1 MVKKEYK
8 GSILVSSD
16 RELRKNA
23 EPYVNTLFYSEEFA
37 DRIFM
42 TNFIENEL
50 NSDETPIQNQKID
63 TKKKGNPRRLSKR
76 ERHRNKFL
84 RKL

>member
-1 MVKKEYK
+1 
-8 GSILVSSD
+8 
-16 RELRKNA
+16 
-23 EPYVNTLFYSEEFA
+23 
-37 DRIFM
+37 M